1 MCLLYGV
8 LYNMNLPKKK
18 LISEMLENWFVAD
31 HILFG
36 GIPQAYLTEGDVYKK
51 YLQLKKNYFETLF
64 EMYQLVGYTSKY
76 MNCPKNSNEIEFSA
90 LKSVREA
97 RKLSANTLLIESS
110 HFTKLLSE
118 SKGDVDSNIRKVSL
132 SCQFESAFLTKQL
145 SAAKNPNG
153 VNDTK
158 FVLLKNCLT
167 ECKKELINLSLTYM
181 K

>member
-1 MCLLYGV
+1 
-8 LYNMNLPKKK
+8 MNLPKKK

-36 GIPQAYLTEGDVYKK
+36 GIPEAYLKENDTYQK

-64 EMYQLVGYTSKY
+64 EMYQLVGYTS
-76 MNCPKNSNEIEFSA
+76 NEIEFNA
-90 LKSVREA
+90 LKSIREA
-97 RKLSANTLLIESS
+97 RRLSANTLLNESA
-110 HFTKLLSE
+110 HFTKLISE
-118 SKGDVDSNIRKVSL
+118 SKGDVDSNIRKISL

-158 FVLLKNCLT
+158 FILLKNCLT
-167 ECKKELINLSLTYM
+167 ECKKELINLSLKYM